1 MYQSN
6 PCCGC
11 MITEDLKEILWK
23 MKDTVDCCS
32 CIIGSLW
39 FWITYAKYES
49 QSVKKGHNGL
59 KSFLKNHS
67 TKEYFKVV
75 FVSSH
80 YWCIEYPEISGG
92 TKFQKKMWR
101 IHGFVFWCLAT
112 CGLPGQQWFFFFN
125 LANWSKISVLS
136 KYIVMIKTNTNLEF
150 LYFELLCL
158 L

>member
-1 MYQSN
+1 MGGLVNFHTTVYQSN

-92 TKFQKKMWR
+92 TKFQKKNVKNTWVCILMLGHMWAA
-101 IHGFVFWCLAT
+101 WAT
-112 CGLPGQQWFFFFN
+112 MIFFLQF
-125 LANWSKISVLS
+125 S
-136 KYIVMIKTNTNLEF
+136 
-150 LYFELLCL
+150 
-158 L
+158 

>member
-1 MYQSN
+1 MQEITFGGLVNFLTTVYQSN

-59 KSFLKNHS
+59 VSFIKEYY

-75 FVSSH
+75 FVSTH
-80 YWCIEYPEISGG
+80 YWCIPRDVRGS
-92 TKFQKKMWR
+92 KVQKKLWG
-101 IHGFVFWCLAT
+101 IHWFVFWFLAT
-112 CGLPGQQWFFFFN
+112 CGLNGQQW
-125 LANWSKISVLS
+125 K
-136 KYIVMIKTNTNLEF
+136 F
-150 LYFELLCL
+150 LQFC
-158 L
+158 

>member
-1 MYQSN
+1 MQEITFGGLVNFLTTVYQSN

-59 KSFLKNHS
+59 KSFLKDYS
-67 TKEYFKVV
+67 TKEYFK
-75 FVSSH
+75 FVTTDTTDA
-80 YWCIEYPEISGG
+80 YLEIFGCLNFR
-92 TKFQKKMWR
+92 KNCEECVHW
-101 IHGFVFWCLAT
+101 FVFWFLAT
-112 CGLPGQQWFFFFN
+112 CGLNGQQWKF
-125 LANWSKISVLS
+125 
-136 KYIVMIKTNTNLEF
+136 
-150 LYFELLCL
+150 C
-158 L
+158 